1 MIQHKESFLLYLC
14 MLVMGASGL
23 AYEYT
28 LSKVS
33 SDLLGNSVSQWAL
46 TIGFMMFFM
55 GIGADLQKKFKDEHC
70 LFLFIAGEMTLAFVG
85 AIAPISSLY
94 LYGSFN
100 SHYVLFHYLFIATI
114 GLLIGF
120 EIPLL
125 TRINSVYLNDLKL
138 NIGNILK
145 MDYVGSLLGAVFWL
159 FVVIKYFDLIEGAF
173 LIGIISLLTS
183 LLPLLFFRK
192 ELSSFKGLFISWC
205 VLLSILSVGMYY
217 GQSWALHAE
226 QRLYKD
232 RVVLSKSSP
241 FQHVVM
247 TKSNDNKL
255 SMYINGHIQFS
266 ELDENRYHENLVHP
280 LMASLKH
287 KKRIL
292 ILGGGDGLALREVL
306 KYKEVNEVV
315 LCDIDPLI
323 VNLAKTR
330 ADLVRLNK
338 NSFKDARV
346 SVIKN
351 SSLRYDEEYYLSQES
366 RRNIHDISHVKT
378 AKLRVY
384 HLDAIK
390 FLENIRG
397 RFDGVIID
405 FPDPNSP
412 ELSKLYSLRFY
423 NLLKSRLNKGGM
435 WVQQSSSPF
444 FAKEAFLM
452 IGRTMKTSMPAVI
465 AYRDF
470 IPSFGE
476 WGFWL
481 ASTAHLNSQ
490 GLLNS
495 IKDLKEIPVETSFL
509 DLNKLKANFVF
520 SSAELYSEDHRIN
533 TMTSMALFNSYLEGW
548 EKYF

>member
-1 MIQHKESFLLYLC
+1 MIKSKESFLLYLC

-55 GIGADLQKKFKDEHC
+55 GIGADLQKRFKDEHC
-70 LFLFIAGEMTLAFVG
+70 LFLFIAGEMTLATVG
-85 AIAPISSLY
+85 AIAPICSLY

-100 SHYVLFHYLFIATI
+100 SHYILFHYLFIASI

-125 TRINSVYLNDLKL
+125 TRINSVYLDDLKL

-159 FVVIKYFDLIEGAF
+159 YVVIKYFDLIEGAF
-173 LIGIISLLTS
+173 LIGLISLFTS

-192 ELSSFKGLFISWC
+192 ELREFKPLLVSWFLLLG
-205 VLLSILSVGMYY
+205 LLSAGMYY
-217 GQSWALHAE
+217 GESWALEAE
-226 QRLYKD
+226 QKLYRD
-232 RVVLSKSSP
+232 RIVLSESSP
-241 FQHVVM
+241 FQHIVL
-247 TKSNDNKL
+247 TKSSDSKL

-266 ELDENRYHENLVHP
+266 ELDEHRYHENLVHP
-280 LMASLKH
+280 LMSSLDR

-306 KYKEVNEVV
+306 KYREVEEVI
-315 LCDIDPLI
+315 LCDIDPL
-323 VNLAKTR
+323 VVELASTR
-330 ADLVRLNK
+330 EDLVRLNK
-338 NSFKDARV
+338 ASLSNAKV
-346 SVIKN
+346 SILEN
-351 SSLRYDEEYYLSQES
+351 QSMDYEQEYYLSQE
-366 RRNIHDISHVKT
+366 RRSNIHEKTHMKT

-384 HLDAIK
+384 HLDAVK
-390 FLENIRG
+390 FLEQIKG

-423 NLLKSRLNKGGM
+423 ELLKKKLNPNGM

-452 IGRTMKTSMPAVI
+452 IGRTMKMAVPAAV
-465 AYRDF
+465 AYREF

-481 ASTAHLNSQ
+481 ASNSYKDSSK
-490 GLLNS
+490 LLS
-495 IKDLKEIPVETSFL
+495 KVKSLQAIPVRTEYL
-509 DLNKLKANFVF
+509 DLEKLKANFVF
-520 SSAELYSEDHRIN
+520 SSKELYSKDKRVN

-548 EKYF
+548 ERYF